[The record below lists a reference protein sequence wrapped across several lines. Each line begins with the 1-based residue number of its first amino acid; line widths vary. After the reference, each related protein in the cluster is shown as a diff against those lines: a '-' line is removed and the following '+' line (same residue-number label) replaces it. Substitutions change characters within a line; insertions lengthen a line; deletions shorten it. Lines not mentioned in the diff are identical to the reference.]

1 MKDILA
7 VFGFVCLV
15 GLVGGL
21 LLIFIERIKG
31 VAINLKRRYVQKH
44 RFDKPPTAT
53 CYCVDC
59 RFHST
64 ESLICYRLQ
73 KLRTADN
80 WFCCHAE
87 PRK

>member
-7 VFGFVCLV
+7 GIGIATLFGIVLCLV
-15 GLVGGL
+15 LA
-21 LLIFIERIKG
+21 FIGFLKIKIEDRK
-31 VAINLKRRYVQKH
+31 ADYARKH
-44 RFDKPPTAT
+44 RFDKPPTAA

-64 ESLICYRLQ
+64 ESLICHQLQ
-73 KLRTADN
+73 EMRTADN